1 MKQSTAWA
9 TVYEPTSDAAPG
21 TEGTHGTPLSNHTD
35 RSGSTVHG
43 LPAIGFGS
51 AFAAVGVTLA
61 VLAALGKIEAS
72 TGVPTWLGPFMGVL
86 FAIAGASFI
95 MHGILSVRLQ
105 RRTQRLR
112 ATHEQQPW
120 VWDHPWDESGSPDDS
135 TRRIGRAAWTAAFV
149 ALFLVPFNWVGF
161 LSPDRGGAFAVVA
174 VVMDLVLIALGAR
187 VAYLIAQRAK
197 YGLAMLRFR
206 RFPFRPGTE
215 MELHMARPRRLAG
228 VTSPEAVLRCVQERY
243 ETRGTGED
251 RSQAIVA
258 YEVWSD
264 RQRGEFRRGEFVWR
278 FALPAGLPGTAL
290 SERPPRYWEVE
301 LKVETPGVD
310 FAGTFLVPVYVD
322 GRGR

>member
-9 TVYEPTSDAAPG
+9 SVYEPTSDAA
-21 TEGTHGTPLSNHTD
+21 HGTPLSNHTD

-61 VLAALGKIEAS
+61 VFAAIGRLEAS
-72 TGVPTWLGPFMGVL
+72 RGVPTWLGPFVGVL

-95 MHGILSVRLQ
+95 VHGILSVRLQ

-112 ATHEQQPW
+112 VTHERQPW
-120 VWDHPWDESGSPDDS
+120 VWDHPWDELGSEDDS
-135 TRRIGRAAWTAAFV
+135 ARRIGRAAWTTAFLG
-149 ALFLVPFNWVGF
+149 LFLIPFNWIAF
-161 LSPDRGGAFAVVA
+161 FSPERPVIFVVA
-174 VVMDLVLIALGAR
+174 AVLADGMLLAS
-187 VAYLIAQRAK
+187 AAWFLYLIGQRAK

-243 ETRGTGED
+243 EMRGTGKD
-251 RSQAIVA
+251 RSRTIVA
-258 YEVWSD
+258 YELWSD
-264 RQRGEFRRGEFVWR
+264 CQRGEFRRGEFVWR
-278 FALPAGLPGTAL
+278 FALPEGVPGTAL
-290 SERPPRYWEVE
+290 SERPPRYWELE
-301 LKVETPGVD
+301 LKIETPGLD
-310 FAGTFLVPVYVD
+310 YAGTFLVPVYVD